1 MCMLRHYNTSQ
12 SELGGLH
19 AKVAEAQKT
28 LKDALY
34 TADTVSK
41 DQDKKIKDLEE
52 TVKNLN
58 KSMEELK
65 KTTEKEKEKIDAEVR
80 KNELLQA
87 KVTMLEE
94 NLATEQ
100 KTLEQKVADAE
111 DKYTELAWYRM
122 WVFNP
127 DVDLEFLVN
136 DKEKLLELWKAR
148 LEEEEQDSL
157 SLTTPITKDDYIQD
171 ISSKGGSKGAPGDK
185 STLNAEIDAMLGDV
199 EATENPILPSEE
211 QVAVA
216 RQETI
221 QIVQEALVEPTP
233 EAQDPPAEL

>member
-12 SELGGLH
+12 SQLGFLH
-19 AKVAEAQKT
+19 SKVAEAQKT

-41 DQDKKIKDLEE
+41 DQDKKIKELEE

-58 KSMEELK
+58 NSVGELK
-65 KTTEKEKEKIDAEVR
+65 KASEKEQEKTASQER

-100 KTLEQKVADAE
+100 KTLEQRVADAE

-122 WVFNP
+122 WVNNP
-127 DVDLEFLVN
+127 NVDLTFLGS
-136 DKEKLLELWKAR
+136 DLEKTLELWQAR
-148 LEEEEQDSL
+148 LKEEE
-157 SLTTPITKDDYIQD
+157 
-171 ISSKGGSKGAPGDK
+171 
-185 STLNAEIDAMLGDV
+185 
-199 EATENPILPSEE
+199 
-211 QVAVA
+211 
-216 RQETI
+216 
-221 QIVQEALVEPTP
+221 
-233 EAQDPPAEL
+233 